1 MERATRSASSIRG
14 ARVRERSDRTAFPR
28 PSGSP
33 SRTCRTRGQRAISSA
48 TFIAVVCSGRGV
60 RRNQPGYR
68 ACDDTRGGVALVVR
82 RSAAP
87 VAAPRGDGAGRRAH
101 RGPLC
106 RCAGRDRRRGR
117 ALSGPDAVSRRV
129 ALAPARLEAARARG
143 PGLLPGPLG
152 PRAKTAREVP
162 DDRVS
167 GGRRARGRRGAPGI
181 HRRRSV
187 PRPEPSRDRCR
198 PAVGRGARARPL
210 SGARVTGAAVNA
222 WLWGATA
229 LLLGLTPCGW
239 LAVRA
244 SRVARG
250 RLGPRSAAADAAART
265 VRLDPRRAVRRLPG
279 TGRCAVRA
287 RRLERRHPVHPA
299 HRACE
304 DARPATQVT
313 RRARLGLFAVSGA
326 ALAGL
331 FVWALTGLPA
341 FGDFHGEYGRIL
353 NSVAG
358 TERHVTNVASSVV
371 FDYRGFDTLGEEFI
385 LFTAVM
391 GVALLLREA
400 RDDRERPRDEVRS
413 DAVRAVGLA
422 LVGPTVVLGLYIVA
436 HGYLTPGGGFQ
447 GGMALAAGLVLLYAA
462 GRYRSYRAASPQGMV
477 DFAEGVSAGGYVAV
491 GIAALIA
498 GSAYLE
504 NVVDLGTKGTLAAAG
519 TIPILNATAGLE
531 VAAAMVL
538 LFHEFLEEV
547 IYPE

>member
-68 ACDDTRGGVALVVR
+68 AWDETRGGVALVVR

-187 PRPEPSRDRCR
+187 SRPEPSRDRCR

-210 SGARVTGAAVNA
+210 SGVRVTGAAVNA

-244 SRVARG
+244 SRV
-250 RLGPRSAAADAAART
+250 DALVALQTGGT
-265 VRLDPRRAVRRLPG
+265 VTTLVLVLLAEG
-279 TGRCAVRA
+279 F
-287 RRLERRHPVHPA
+287 
-299 HRACE
+299 HR
-304 DARPATQVT
+304 VSYM
-313 RRARLGLFAVSGA
+313 GL
-326 ALAGL
+326 ALAL
-331 FVWALTGLPA
+331 A
-341 FGDFHGEYGRIL
+341 FL
-353 NSVAG
+353 SVAG
-358 TERHVTNVASSVV
+358 
-371 FDYRGFDTLGEEFI
+371 
-385 LFTAVM
+385 
-391 GVALLLREA
+391 
-400 RDDRERPRDEVRS
+400 
-413 DAVRAVGLA
+413 
-422 LVGPTVVLGLYIVA
+422 
-436 HGYLTPGGGFQ
+436 
-447 GGMALAAGLVLLYAA
+447 VLLIA
-462 GRYRSYRAASPQGMV
+462 RVPWSPFV
-477 DFAEGVSAGGYVAV
+477 TAH
-491 GIAALIA
+491 
-498 GSAYLE
+498 
-504 NVVDLGTKGTLAAAG
+504 DL
-519 TIPILNATAGLE
+519 
-531 VAAAMVL
+531 
-538 LFHEFLEEV
+538 
-547 IYPE
+547 